1 MSYTNLL
8 GQVRVGIRGR
18 QTTTSPSLLL
28 DGVTGLI
35 GAYSLRKLIG
45 TWTGGAILVRRSL
58 DNSES
63 VIGFDAVGDLDQS
76 ALTSFVR
83 PTITG
88 YVLDQYSGSSVG
100 LSLRKISGS
109 YSGSAIRVRR
119 SLDNAEQNIG
129 FSGDNLD
136 TQSLLSF
143 NENGTTRIL
152 DSYSVSAGAWSLRKL
167 SATYSGSSIRV
178 RRTSDNVESDI
189 GFNVSGGLD
198 TTTLLQFIGVNSAR
212 VTKIYDQSGNGRDF
226 VQPTASW
233 QPYIVYLG
241 SLNTLNGRP
250 AILFNTTLSPANHF
264 TIPNSTSTFK
274 FLHDGTNS
282 FVNYVG
288 SFGLTSNPGTNYTI
302 IDNGGAGSKNTGF
315 SFAYVDTGSNEAMN
329 VSISRSVPGVGN
341 GATHTLSMNTSN
353 LYSSPMVQHIFSI
366 LVDADNATGSQRAKL
381 YRAGANEFAGN
392 TNTTTPS
399 TGNSTFDLHLGAYL
413 YDGARYDYLNG
424 NFQELVIFSSDQTST
439 RVAITSNVNYYY
451 SNYTSSNSS
460 FVTTWYDQSGLGRNA
475 TQITAGS
482 QPQIVSNGSI
492 LLQGGKPSIKYD
504 GVNDYM
510 TISTF
515 TASVKTIFSL
525 FQHNGV
531 DSYDGIVS
539 ARTAGQVN
547 LGLASDERGG
557 FTMANSSQTT
567 IDSIDATSFYV
578 NSFQTKILENTYG
591 LNYTV
596 CIKSNSLSGVKN
608 FIIGSDI
615 YGGGRWLNGSVN
627 EIIMYSNDLT
637 SDRNNFV
644 GNINTYYN
652 WSIFGNNGYVKTW
665 YDQSG
670 LGRHATQTTAS
681 SQPKIFSSNSVV
693 KQSTKPTISYDGV
706 DDYLV
711 VTTFN
716 DKVQSIFSLFNKNTT
731 NFNTYNGILTARES
745 LSSLSSNSNE
755 RVGFTGVSGAN
766 AITGFENTTS
776 VWINSESRNVT
787 NYNAYNTGQVLPYRL
802 DLNLVSQFAT
812 ASLVGSKS
820 IVFGADILGAYGP
833 RYLSGSIPEIMIY
846 SSNQVSN
853 RGVIESNINSY
864 YSVWDNIVTTGLAL
878 NLDVNKLSSYPGT
891 GTSWND
897 MAGTNNGTMMNGV
910 GYTASNG
917 GGLTFNG
924 TNQYVDFG
932 NKFKVDNFTMEI
944 VFKIDQLPTVGG
956 VCNSPQYGIIG
967 QQDWGYTLRMWTDGK
982 AAFRVS
988 DASGAEITVR
998 TQNSV
1003 VGSRC
1008 HITVKKNGTSIS
1020 IYLNGVLQNTATLA
1034 SSTVRWYYT
1043 TWPFQIGNAQCG
1055 MGNYCINGTINL
1067 ARFYTTVLTDAE
1079 ILQNFNATKSRFGL

>member
-1 MSYTNLL
+1 MAYTNLL
-8 GQVRVGIRGR
+8 GQVRVGVRGA
-18 QTTTSPSLLL
+18 QVVSQSLLL
-28 DGVTGLI
+28 DGVTGLM

-45 TWTGGAILVRRSL
+45 TWTGGSILVRRSL
-58 DNSES
+58 DNTES
-63 VIGFDAVGDLDQS
+63 VIGFDAGGDLDQS
-76 ALTSFVR
+76 ALISFVR

-88 YVLDQYSGSSVG
+88 YVLDQYSGSLVG

-119 SLDNAEQNIG
+119 S
-129 FSGDNLD
+129 GDN
-136 TQSLLSF
+136 T
-143 NENGTTRIL
+143 
-152 DSYSVSAGAWSLRKL
+152 
-167 SATYSGSSIRV
+167 
-178 RRTSDNVESDI
+178 ESDI
-189 GFNVSGGLD
+189 GFDAGGNLD
-198 TTTLLQFIGVNSAR
+198 TTSLLSFVGYNNIALYSEEFDNVNWNKYITTVTSNQAIAPDGTMTADLLSEASANNYHTLSNGINLSFAVGTSWNVSLYVKKGPGTSAPNTIILGFPSSGTNTFPHPCVLFNISSGTVLDSSNTSNDVNFGSSIVDA
-212 VTKIYDQSGNGRDF
+212 GNGWWRCSVWGTVTVAGNRLQHGVIRF
-226 VQPTASW
+226 NNN
-233 QPYIVYLG
+233 
-241 SLNTLNGRP
+241 LNT
-250 AILFNTTLSPANHF
+250 I
-264 TIPNSTSTFK
+264 
-274 FLHDGTNS
+274 
-282 FVNYVG
+282 
-288 SFGLTSNPGTNYTI
+288 
-302 IDNGGAGSKNTGF
+302 
-315 SFAYVDTGSNEAMN
+315 
-329 VSISRSVPGVGN
+329 N
-341 GATHTLSMNTSN
+341 GATYAGNAQSNIYIWGWQFQKALNNTSV
-353 LYSSPMVQHIFSI
+353 LTTQQYTKTT
-366 LVDADNATGSQRAKL
+366 ANAG
-381 YRAGANEFAGN
+381 GN
-392 TNTTTPS
+392 
-399 TGNSTFDLHLGAYL
+399 G
-413 YDGARYDYLNG
+413 
-424 NFQELVIFSSDQTST
+424 
-439 RVAITSNVNYYY
+439 
-451 SNYTSSNSS
+451 
-460 FVTTWYDQSGLGRNA
+460 FVTTWYDQSGNGLNA

-504 GVNDYM
+504 GSNDYM

-539 ARTAGQVN
+539 ARPAGQVN

-557 FTMANSSQTT
+557 FTMAYSQTT

-693 KQSTKPTISYDGV
+693 RQGTKPTISYDGI

-711 VTTFN
+711 VPTFN

-787 NYNAYNTGQVLPYRL
+787 NYNAYNTGQALPYRL

-932 NKFKVDNFTMEI
+932 QNKFKVDNFTMEI

-967 QQDWGYTLRMWTDGK
+967 QQDWGYTLRMWGDGK

-988 DASGAEITVR
+988 DASGADITVR

-1055 MGNYCINGTINL
+1055 MGNYYINGTINL

>member
-1 MSYTNLL
+1 MVWTNLL
-8 GQVRVGIRGR
+8 GQVRVGVRGA
-18 QTTTSPSLLL
+18 QVVTQSLLL
-28 DGVTGLI
+28 DGVSGLM

-58 DNSES
+58 DNAES
-63 VIGFDAVGDLDQS
+63 SIGFDAVGDLDQS

-119 SLDNAEQNIG
+119 SGDNVEQNIG

-136 TQSLLSF
+136 TVSLLSF
-143 NENGTTRIL
+143 VGAKNTALYSEEFDNAWWTKTNTTITTNQTTAPDGTMTADLLSETTAENLHILRNTTNSTFTSGT
-152 DSYSVSAGAWSLRKL
+152 SWNMSVYVKKGPGVTAPDTFALAFNGGEIVGINAPWVLFNISTGVVVTSGNVSNDANF
-167 SATYSGSSIRV
+167 GSSI
-178 RRTSDNVESDI
+178 TD
-189 GFNVSGGLD
+189 
-198 TTTLLQFIGVNSAR
+198 
-212 VTKIYDQSGNGRDF
+212 
-226 VQPTASW
+226 
-233 QPYIVYLG
+233 
-241 SLNTLNGRP
+241 
-250 AILFNTTLSPANHF
+250 
-264 TIPNSTSTFK
+264 
-274 FLHDGTNS
+274 
-282 FVNYVG
+282 
-288 SFGLTSNPGTNYTI
+288 
-302 IDNGGAGSKNTGF
+302 
-315 SFAYVDTGSNEAMN
+315 
-329 VSISRSVPGVGN
+329 VGN
-341 GATHTLSMNTSN
+341 GWFRCAMWGTVTTTQGRPQIGAVRFTNNSNTINNNWYIGKTTSN
-353 LYSSPMVQHIFSI
+353 MYIWGYQFVSALNDTSV
-366 LVDADNATGSQRAKL
+366 L
-381 YRAGANEFAGN
+381 
-392 TNTTTPS
+392 TTTEYRK
-399 TGNSTFDLHLGAYL
+399 TTT
-413 YDGARYDYLNG
+413 
-424 NFQELVIFSSDQTST
+424 TSGG
-439 RVAITSNVNYYY
+439 SG
-451 SNYTSSNSS
+451 
-460 FVTTWYDQSGLGRNA
+460 FVTTWYDQSGNGLNA

-504 GVNDYM
+504 GSNDYM

-515 TASVKTIFSL
+515 TASVKTIFAL

-531 DSYDGIVS
+531 DSYDGIVT
-539 ARTAGQVN
+539 ARTAGQVS

-557 FTMANSSQTT
+557 FTMAYSQTT

-578 NSFQTKILENTYG
+578 NSFQTKILESTYG
-591 LNYTV
+591 LNYAI
-596 CIKSNSLSGVKN
+596 CIKSNSLGGVKN

-652 WSIFGNNGYVKTW
+652 WGIFINNGYVKTW

-681 SQPKIFSSNSVV
+681 SQPRIFSGNSVV
-693 KQSTKPTISYDGV
+693 RQGIKPTISYDGV

-766 AITGFENTTS
+766 SITGFENTTS

-787 NYNAYNTGQVLPYRL
+787 NYNAYNTGQALPYRL

-833 RYLSGSIPEIMIY
+833 RYLNGSIPEIMIY

-853 RGVIESNINSY
+853 RVLIESNINSY

-897 MAGTNNGTMMNGV
+897 MAGTNNGTMVNSV

-917 GGLTFNG
+917 GGLTLNG
-924 TNQYVDFG
+924 TNQYIDFG
-932 NKFKVDNFTMEI
+932 QNKFKVETFTMEI
-944 VFKIDQLPTVGG
+944 VFKIDQLPTFGG
-956 VCNSPQYGIIG
+956 VCNDPRHPIIG
-967 QQDWGYTLRMWTDGK
+967 QQDWGYIVNMRPDGK
-982 AAFRVS
+982 ISFQVY
-988 DASGAEITVR
+988 DTNGSGVTVL

-1003 VGSRC
+1003 VGNTS
-1008 HITVKKNGTSIS
+1008 HITVKKSGTTVS
-1020 IYLNGVLQNTATLA
+1020 IYLNGVLQNSGNMPTG
-1034 SSTVRWYYT
+1034 SIRWFYT
-1043 TWPFQIGNAQCG
+1043 TWPFRIGNGQCG
-1055 MGNYCINGTINL
+1055 SGNYYMNGVVHI
-1067 ARFYTTVLTDAE
+1067 ARFYNSALTDSE